1 MSGTLAQNRWHMSG
15 GYLDFIKGHP
25 YTNDRKFMAKFTRD
39 GYNESGKASWEIRGT
54 QLRLLQR
61 FLQAFRM
68 KTYSIR
74 PLGRST
80 AVTAKINLTEKGR
93 KLNRWKS

>member
-1 MSGTLAQNRWHMSG
+1 MSGTLAHNRWHMS

-25 YTNDRKFMAKFTRD
+25 YTNDRKLMAKFTRD
-39 GYNESGKASWEIRGT
+39 GYNEGGKASREIRRT

-68 KTYSIR
+68 KKCSIQ
-74 PLGRST
+74 PLRRST
-80 AVTAKINLTEKGR
+80 AVTAKINLTEKRREPNG
-93 KLNRWKS
+93 